1 MVESLVRLWVLRGAT
16 LVETISAVIVIG
28 AALQATWRAA
38 LSIGKP
44 GLSANLVPIRRRLS
58 EWLVLALEILIASD
72 IIRTAVSPSWVELGQ
87 LAAIVALRVAIDYTL
102 LLGAKEE

>member
-1 MVESLVRLWVLRGAT
+1 MLESLVRLWALRGAT
-16 LVETISAVIVIG
+16 LVETISAVIVVG

-38 LSIGKP
+38 LAIGKSDLA
-44 GLSANLVPIRRRLS
+44 GNVLLIRRRLS

-87 LAAIVALRVAIDYTL
+87 LAAIVALRVVIDYTL
-102 LLGAKEE
+102 LLGSKE